1 MKVAIDARALMGEP
15 TGIGTYTRG
24 IARALAARPGI
35 TVGLFAP
42 RPLQA
47 PPSGDGL
54 STHAGPDLFGLAWTQ
69 AAFSRRASAWG
80 ADVLLAALTIAPV
93 FSRLP
98 VVSVIHDLTPVTHP
112 GWHAARTL
120 AGFRPFWGR
129 TVSRAARFVCVSQ
142 TTAEE
147 FARLYPAAAR
157 RIRVAPNGVDR
168 EFTPDSDDTAH
179 EATRRRFASGRPF
192 VLCLGTL
199 EPRKNVPALV
209 EACERLWKE
218 NPGRPDLVLA
228 GGIGW
233 KAGPILARIE
243 HSEFRQRIHLAG
255 YAPRRMALEL
265 YRAAEAFVYPSFAEG
280 FGLPLAEAM
289 ACGTPCVAST
299 AEALREVGGD
309 AALYAPA
316 SDPAALARV
325 IATALDDPA
334 TRARLRAEG
343 PARAALFTWEGAASA
358 TAAALEEA
366 LA

>member
-1 MKVAIDARALMGEP
+1 MKVAIDARALMGAP
-15 TGIGTYTRG
+15 TGIGTYTRS
-24 IARALAARPGI
+24 IARALAARQGI
-35 TVGLFAP
+35 AVGLFAP
-42 RPLQA
+42 RALPE
-47 PPSGDGL
+47 PPPGGVSA
-54 STHAGPDLFGLAWTQ
+54 HAGPDLPGLVWTQ
-69 AAFSRRASAWG
+69 AAFPRRASAWG

-93 FSRLP
+93 LTRLP
-98 VVSVIHDLTPVTHP
+98 VVSVVHDLTPVTHP

-129 TVSRAARFVCVSQ
+129 TVARAARFVCVSQ

-147 FARLYPAAAR
+147 LARLYPGAAR

-168 EFTPDSDDTAH
+168 EFTPGTDERAR
-179 EATRRRFASGRPF
+179 EATRERFAAGRPF
-192 VLCLGTL
+192 VLYLGTL

-209 EACERLWKE
+209 EACERLWRE
-218 NPGRPDLVLA
+218 NPDRPDLVLA

-243 HSEFRQRIHLAG
+243 RSDFRQRIHLAG
-255 YAPRRMALEL
+255 YAPRPTALDL

-289 ACGTPCVAST
+289 ACGAPCVAST
-299 AEALREVGGD
+299 AEALREVGGE

-316 SDPAALARV
+316 SDPAALARA
-325 IATALDDPA
+325 IATALEDPA
-334 TRARLRAEG
+334 TRARLRSSG
-343 PARAALFTWEGAASA
+343 PPRAALFTWEGAASA